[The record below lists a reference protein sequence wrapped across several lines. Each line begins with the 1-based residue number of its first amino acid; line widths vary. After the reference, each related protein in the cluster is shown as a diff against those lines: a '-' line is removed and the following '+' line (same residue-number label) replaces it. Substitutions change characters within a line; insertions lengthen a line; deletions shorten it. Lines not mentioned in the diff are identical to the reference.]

1 MYFEKHR
8 SFVNRHGWI
17 FTYTGRELHH
27 LATDRFH
34 DFKETEIRARITA
47 ATLLQTATIHHED
60 KRVLAAKD
68 DIQNYGALAEKC
80 AVWAHEFERTP
91 ERKFALSINDVL
103 FFNGKRIIR
112 NTTIKRDSW
121 QFSYT
126 GEELAIIIMN
136 KIDEL
141 NKLLPAE
148 TEKEREEIAEEIIEL
163 STINDEFNKNPK
175 IEVNLGIGDVVYFRL
190 APLLNSQ

>member
-1 MYFEKHR
+1 MYFEKHH

-17 FTYTGRELHH
+17 FTYTGGELNH

-34 DFKETEIRARITA
+34 DSKEAEIRARNAA
-47 ATLLQTATIHHED
+47 ATLLQNATIHHED

-103 FFNGKRIIR
+103 FFNGKRTIR

-126 GEELAIIIMN
+126 GEELAIITMN
-136 KIDEL
+136 KINEL
-141 NKLLPAE
+141 RLLTFE
-148 TEKEREEIAEEIIEL
+148 TEKEREEIIEEIIEL
-163 STINDEFNKNPK
+163 STINGEFNKNPK
-175 IEVNLGIGDVVYFRL
+175 IEVNLGIGDVVYFGL
-190 APLLNSQ
+190 APLLNS